1 MSKKITEA
9 MMKGLVEQVLN
20 EINLPVDFDGD
31 NPRAKELKKK
41 LSMPTFDGTKD
52 KKSVLKTIKKD
63 QDNDQLSRDDI
74 EQSFDT
80 SDLDDD
86 AAKGANIILQK
97 TNDPELQN
105 AIQALRQNS
114 KFQKSKDF
122 VDQSKKFGSLPIEDI
137 PDSISGTNP
146 AFKSLVK
153 GKFDSDASDSALP
166 TINQFQTVSK
176 LDNNS
181 ANLSAQDVALGLTST
196 NANTIDAAKKIYNL
210 VDQNSK
216 NKIQATQEY
225 RDYTELQNLKSTF
238 ISKSDEKK
246 LQWLKASY
254 KTNVD
259 ANKKDLMDEF
269 IKKISEGH
277 DVDVAQAFSKERF
290 KPSKDK
296 NSLFQNKNIIARV
309 MRFAKKPDALDKNF
323 SGIKIGAQTFYY
335 YNPAKS
341 TAREVMP
348 LLNYSGLAFYRAYA
362 EKINQKYD
370 ENLTAAKELMI
381 DNATQVKDQT
391 KPLWDFATLNGAA
404 LTAAFEAL
412 SANYFL
418 FSRVIEVIDEL
429 KDENALFEKMG
440 ETLRGTKKD
449 VEVTKNLKRTSI
461 SDPALMSQAAGAGE
475 MLESQFNMFNTFF
488 EGTKISDSPL
498 ETLVS
503 RIKKLTEFSN
513 KVFKNPTLNEI
524 DGSVYG
530 NSPFDFKTNANSSI
544 NLGLGATLNKY
555 VDFSNKLMMLDY
567 FSTFAKELDHGSAA
581 YLFEAFC
588 AYLAGGSVA
597 GKASGAAG
605 GMGETDFYFDDGS
618 KGSAKYLQASRTF
631 SQAEK
636 NFIKNSPVT
645 YVFASKKKQSG
656 AGVSDPDELAYID
669 FYVLTI
675 EKLSAKITD
684 VVRDS
689 DGKVESFK
697 RTFKITKPSGP
708 SKEESMQIVNGK
720 LQITVDSA
728 DRVGT
733 LSLMTTSKE
742 TLSKAI
748 ESYAQ
753 ELDSDTGF
761 VQDQFEKLTA
771 KIKNA
776 FQQIE
781 SSKDSVSNLVNTG
794 EITHAKSARDSFTS
808 AKQSVDEI
816 EVVIKDSGT
825 KTLSESKKITASFLK
840 KLIQEKFKK

>member
-9 MMKGLVEQVLN
+9 MLKGLVEQVLN
-20 EINLPVDFDGD
+20 EISLPVDFDQNEPKTD
-31 NPRAKELKKK
+31 ELKTK
-41 LSMPTFDGTKD
+41 LKLANFHGTRD
-52 KKSVLKTIKKD
+52 KPFVHKTIAKGGD
-63 QDNDQLSRDDI
+63 SDQLSRTDI

-80 SDLDDD
+80 SDLDND
-86 AAKGANIILQK
+86 AAKGANIIFQK
-97 TNDPELQN
+97 TNDPDLKT

-114 KFQKSKDF
+114 KFQKSQDFFDKD
-122 VDQSKKFGSLPIEDI
+122 KEFGSLSIEDI
-137 PDSISGTNP
+137 PDSISVSD
-146 AFKSLVK
+146 AKFKSLMK
-153 GKFDSDASDSALP
+153 SKFNSSAADSEMP
-166 TINQFQTVSK
+166 TKNQFQTVSG
-176 LDNNS
+176 LDS
-181 ANLSAQDVALGLTST
+181 DSTNLSVRDVALGLTSS
-196 NANTIDAAKKIYNL
+196 NSNTKAAAERIYNL

-216 NKIQATQEY
+216 DEIKDTQEY
-225 RDYTELQNLKSTF
+225 QDYIRLQNLKADF
-238 ISKSDEKK
+238 NSKTDEEK
-246 LQWLKASY
+246 LQWLETNY
-254 KTNVD
+254 KTYVD
-259 ANKKDLMDEF
+259 DKKDLMDDF
-269 IKKISEGH
+269 IKTISEAFNGG
-277 DVDVAQAFSKERF
+277 VAQAFAKDRF
-290 KPSKDK
+290 KPSEDK
-296 NSLFQNKNIIARV
+296 NSLFQNKRIVARV
-309 MRFAKKPDALDKNF
+309 IKFAKEDDAVDKNF

-335 YNPAKS
+335 YNPAK
-341 TAREVMP
+341 TAAAEMMP
-348 LLNYSGLAFYRAYA
+348 LLNYSGLAFTRTYA
-362 EKINQKYD
+362 EKINQKHR
-370 ENLTAAKELMI
+370 ENLEAAKALMI
-381 DNATQVKDQT
+381 DNAAKAKDET
-391 KPLWDFATLNGAA
+391 KPLWDFQGLSGAA

-418 FSRVIEVIDEL
+418 FSRVIEVTDAL
-429 KDENALFEKMG
+429 KDENALFAKMG

-449 VEVTKNLKRTSI
+449 IEVTKDLKRTSI

-513 KVFKNPTLNEI
+513 KVFKNPTLNEV
-524 DGSVYG
+524 DMSVYG
-530 NSPFDFKTNANSSI
+530 NSPFDFKTNANSDL

-567 FSTFAKELDHGSAA
+567 FSTFAKELDHGSGA

-588 AYLAGGSVA
+588 AYLAGGAVA

-656 AGVSDPDELAYID
+656 AGVSDPDKLAYID

-684 VVRDS
+684 VVKDN
-689 DGKVESFK
+689 GNIESFK
-697 RTFKITKPSGP
+697 RKFKITKPNNQP
-708 SKEESMQIVNGK
+708 IEQDMEIIKGK

-733 LSLMTTSKE
+733 LSLMTADEE

-748 ESYAQ
+748 ESYAK
-753 ELDSDTGF
+753 ELDNDSSL
-761 VQDQFEKLTA
+761 VQNQFEKLTA

-794 EITHAKSARDSFTS
+794 DVTHAQSARNSFAS
-808 AKQSVDEI
+808 AKSSVDEI
-816 EVVIKDSGT
+816 VGVIKDPNPAVN
-825 KTLSESKKITASFLK
+825 ESKKVTPNLLK
-840 KLIQEKFKK
+840 KLIEENFKK